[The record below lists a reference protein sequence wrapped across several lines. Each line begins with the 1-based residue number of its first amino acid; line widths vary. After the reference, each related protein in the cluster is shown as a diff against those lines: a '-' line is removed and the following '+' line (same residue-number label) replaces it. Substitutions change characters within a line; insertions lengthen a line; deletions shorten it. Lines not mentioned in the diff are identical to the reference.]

1 MYCPGYHSILLL
13 LLFGFLF
20 LLLLHL
26 FLFLFFLLFFL
37 FCFLLF
43 LLLSF
48 LLFGLL
54 LFLLGWQ
61 DTALKDQAF
70 LLLLLLFPFLDLGL
84 VVFHLRIERLKKFR
98 DVVCCHWR
106 VQLQFVKELEGLSIM
121 LDWLG
126 TIAAS
131 SGLGLLGR
139 LALLGGCEEILFV
152 TILFLHEHSL
162 VVFVVKHCLLFVFLL
177 LGSILRQQTLAEFY
191 RLLNE
196 GDLIQMGLLIHLL
209 YLTLQLLLPALFLIC
224 RTLSLGLRAP
234 RLPHFSLICLVS
246 FFLLSEIV
254 PELVALRDFRLDLFL
269 KFVALLDDIGQVA
282 KLLLSLLLQGLVSLR
297 DFCFLVTE
305 FAHLCHNLLVLFLQ

>member
-20 LLLLHL
+20 LLLLRL

-48 LLFGLL
+48 LLFRLL
-54 LFLLGWQ
+54 LLLSLHLGRQ
-61 DTALKDQAF
+61 DSTLEDEA
-70 LLLLLLFPFLDLGL
+70 LLLLLLLLPLLDLGL
-84 VVFHLRIERLKKFR
+84 IVFHLRIECLKKLWDVSCR
-98 DVVCCHWR
+98 DWS
-106 VQLQFVKELEGLSIM
+106 VQLQLVKELESLSVV

-126 TIAAS
+126 TITAA
-131 SGLGLLGR
+131 SGLGLLR
-139 LALLGGCEEILFV
+139 LALLGGREEILFF
-152 TILFLHEHSL
+152 TILFLPQHSL

-282 KLLLSLLLQGLVSLR
+282 KLLLSLLLQGLVPLR
-297 DFCFLVTE
+297 NF
-305 FAHLCHNLLVLFLQ
+305 

>member
-177 LGSILRQQTLAEFY
+177 LGGILGQQSFAEFDC
-191 RLLNE
+191 LLNQR
-196 GDLIQMGLLIHLL
+196 DLIQVWLLIHLL
-209 YLTLQLLLPALFLIC
+209 HLSLQLIPPLLFLVC
-224 RTLSLGLRAP
+224 CTRCLLLRAAC
-234 RLPHFSLICLVS
+234 LSQFGLISLEG
-246 FFLLSEIV
+246 FFLRLELV
-254 PELVALRDFRLDLFL
+254 PELIALFDLCSDLFL
-269 KFVALLDDIGQVA
+269 KFVALFDDLGQIA
-282 KLLLSLLLQGLVSLR
+282 
-297 DFCFLVTE
+297 
-305 FAHLCHNLLVLFLQ
+305 